1 MNIFFQILIL
11 IGVLATMI
19 MVLLSIRQLAHF
31 ESFDDA
37 DETSNLKE
45 EVEKDG
51 RILSDNNIFHNLV
64 ETKNKPE
71 KVKNYIE
78 RDKDPFSRKE

>member
-31 ESFDDA
+31 ESFDNA
-37 DETSNLKE
+37 KETSDLKE
-45 EVEKDG
+45 ELEDDDMV
-51 RILSDNNIFHNLV
+51 LSDNNIFHNLV
-64 ETKNKPE
+64 ETKKQPE
-71 KVKNYIE
+71 KVKDYIE